1 MLVIGAIASDGGGE
15 QCGVENGSREGRVER
30 DLASASLLLFVV
42 VVVVRLVSRRGTKPS
57 AQWRVH
63 SYHRIDKGLQWR

>member
-1 MLVIGAIASDGGGE
+1 MLVIGAIASDGGGG

-42 VVVVRLVSRRGTKPS
+42 VVVVCCCSSCFSTRNQTEHTMAS
-57 AQWRVH
+57 AQLPP
-63 SYHRIDKGLQWR
+63 Y

>member
-42 VVVVRLVSRRGTKPS
+42 VVVCCCSSCFSTRNQTERTMAS
-57 AQWRVH
+57 AQLPP
-63 SYHRIDKGLQWR
+63 Y

>member
-1 MLVIGAIASDGGGE
+1 MLVIGAIASNGGGE

-42 VVVVRLVSRRGTKPS
+42 VVVVCCCSSCFSTRNQTERTMAS
-57 AQWRVH
+57 AQLPP
-63 SYHRIDKGLQWR
+63 Y